1 MTSKPEPKLEPIKLH
16 NKPIQLFPK
25 IKLQPVNTTKLNTVV
40 KFWPEKDKKDDGL
53 PKS

>member
-1 MTSKPEPKLEPIKLH
+1 MSNKTEPKLAAIKLH

-25 IKLQPVNTTKLNTVV
+25 IKLRPVNTTKLNTVV

-53 PKS
+53 PES